1 MTLNLFAKQL
11 SRVARVGRWVTTAVL
26 CVSAIAFIWQGAFS
40 SNMAAL
46 ASPGSNLIA
55 TRDAGDQVQHKAN
68 KDAGSA
74 KGFIEDTKNKV
85 EQTARNNAAKVDN
98 ATDNGSFLER
108 KAKKD
113 ASRIQKRAE
122 EDADLTQ
129 KAVDNTKNAVERTV
143 DTIKDAFN

>member
-11 SRVARVGRWVTTAVL
+11 SNAGRWLTTTLL

-40 SNMAAL
+40 SNMTAMANPAA
-46 ASPGSNLIA
+46 NLIA
-55 TRDAGDQVQHKAN
+55 SRDAGDQIQNKAG
-68 KDAGSA
+68 KDANSA

-85 EQTARNNAAKVDN
+85 EQTAKNNAAKVDN
-98 ATDNGSFLER
+98 ATDDDNFLAR

-113 ASRIQKRAE
+113 AGRIEKRAE
-122 EDADLTQ
+122 EDADRTQ

-143 DTIKDAFN
+143 DSIKDAFN